1 MDSILHFYNSFARY
15 YVDDIVIF
23 FKIFEKYIEYL
34 NTILDLFGRLD
45 VTLKNTKNVFRLFI
59 YHLTRA
65 ATPSSPSLPLLPS
78 SFFSLP
84 PSSLSLLFLPPSLF
98 FLSLF
103 SLPFLFSLPSSSP
116 SLPL

>member
-65 ATPSSPSLPLLPS
+65 ATPSSPSVPLLPPSLFSLPLSSPSLPLLPS
-78 SFFSLP
+78 FLTFLFSLP
-84 PSSLSLLFLPPSLF
+84 PSS
-98 FLSLF
+98 
-103 SLPFLFSLPSSSP
+103 
-116 SLPL
+116 